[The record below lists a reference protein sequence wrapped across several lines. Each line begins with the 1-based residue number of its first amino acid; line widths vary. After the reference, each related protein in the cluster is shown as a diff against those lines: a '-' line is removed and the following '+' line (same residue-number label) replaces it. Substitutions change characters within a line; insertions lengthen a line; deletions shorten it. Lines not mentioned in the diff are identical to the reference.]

1 MIFEMSVAFVC
12 KPKLKRALRRAL
24 EPFMSMRTTF
34 SDTTNQLSTFKLK
47 CGEKYRSKRK
57 VQALFLCVGFPL
69 AKVFGVAKLEVLCCE
84 HDIPFPEWLYLQ
96 DGEEKDQQED
106 DTKGIEMEGDFDGQM
121 EDLPPNDDSA
131 SEEDGD
137 EDRLQQEM
145 GDVGEAGDTVDERL
159 WNEEDKPEESQQG
172 PPKKENDSTVQASP
186 FERATV
192 IIVIFFST
200 ASGERCL
207 SCILTAL
214 P

>member
-1 MIFEMSVAFVC
+1 M
-12 KPKLKRALRRAL
+12 
-24 EPFMSMRTTF
+24 
-34 SDTTNQLSTFKLK
+34 
-47 CGEKYRSKRK
+47 
-57 VQALFLCVGFPL
+57 
-69 AKVFGVAKLEVLCCE
+69 
-84 HDIPFPEWLYLQ
+84 Q
-96 DGEEKDQQED
+96 DGEEKAQQED
-106 DTKGIEMEGDFDGQM
+106 DTKGIEMEGDFEGQM

-172 PPKKENDSTVQASP
+172 PPKKEDDSTVQASL

-192 IIVIFFST
+192 IIVIFFFT

-207 SCILTAL
+207 SCILTAVAQSSPCTMSQEL
-214 P
+214 HNRSKADGRIGLLCFNLSLLTQCQS